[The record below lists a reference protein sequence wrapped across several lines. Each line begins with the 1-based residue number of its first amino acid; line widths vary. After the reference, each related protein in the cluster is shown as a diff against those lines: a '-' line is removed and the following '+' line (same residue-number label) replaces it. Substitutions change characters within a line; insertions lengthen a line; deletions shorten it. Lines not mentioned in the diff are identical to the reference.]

1 MKRSKL
7 SEEKQ
12 FKLIEHFV
20 AGTTARTASALI
32 GINRK
37 TAILY
42 YHHLR
47 ELIFEYE
54 KEKEE
59 DFFNGEI
66 EADGTARVYFVKL
79 FWRQKKRKKRKRG

>member
-12 FKLIEHFV
+12 FKLIEHFA

-54 KEKEE
+54 KEEE
-59 DFFNGEI
+59 VFNGEI
-66 EADGTARVYFVKL
+66 EADESYFGG
-79 FWRQKKRKKRKRG
+79 KRKGKRGRGACI